1 MTKLISKISKNMLNG
16 KCFSDDNKV
25 SAFSVVEL
33 IIVVA
38 MLGIIT
44 SIAVPQLGGVL
55 SNSKEVL
62 VKDFAENL
70 NKAVKKHSQ
79 LNYDIKISSDD
90 SIAGEEMSIVRTLQ
104 WRNADDPS
112 PGAPFLRPDWHPVVS
127 SALSDFRLQWNGNQF
142 VVTWPGEVGVGLCVK
157 FDGSDY
163 GLNYKFPKDFVFAGR

>member
-1 MTKLISKISKNMLNG
+1 MLNG
-16 KCFSDDNKV
+16 KCFIDGNEIR
-25 SAFSVVEL
+25 AFSIVEL

-38 MLGIIT
+38 ILGIVT

-62 VKDFAENL
+62 VKDFSENL

-79 LNYDIKISSDD
+79 LNYDIKISSDN
-90 SIAGEEMSIVRTLQ
+90 SMAGEEMSIIRTLQ
-104 WRNADDPS
+104 WRDAADPA

-127 SALSDFRLQWNGNQF
+127 SASSDFRLQWNGNQF
-142 VVTWPGEVGVGLCVK
+142 VVIWPGEVGVGLWVK

-163 GLNYKFPKDFVFAGR
+163 GVNYKFPKKYVSAGR